1 MFSFTTQTV
10 YNQISTTGAK
20 KNLIDNS
27 GASKTPSLRIGNTR
41 FDAAT
46 ITSIQIKAPSAE
58 QLGAVTFDMADV
70 IPSTGETT
78 GRIAL
83 YLGLSMGSQDSFYS
97 NALVYK
103 GKPFYVEFPVK
114 STDTAD
120 VLAKRVKAIADKFIL
135 FQTGEKEKILDVTY
149 TATAA
154 VAADPGNNIDAADAV
169 GTVTFTCV
177 NGYQLIK
184 KAELQVYDPKAYTID
199 CCADQGDFITL
210 KKGVPVIYKIVDGE
224 VKTKDGNGKQYYLD
238 EAGVETEVSGD
249 LIAILPGL
257 EAFGDYNWIIHNL
270 RLPTAANTGF
280 WSPAKDAG
288 ELPIVGQEYTQFIIT
303 MCVDRDGIA
312 GTVVGDRATSVTTH
326 VLYVAGKHTQAGTPA
341 KLVYDKLN
349 ALKGSAIATTADTK
363 LANPFGT
370 SLNLVD

>member
-70 IPSTGETT
+70 IPQTGETT

-114 STDTAD
+114 ATDSAD
-120 VLAKRVKAIADKFIL
+120 VVAKRVKAIADKFIL

-154 VAADPGNNIDAADAV
+154 VAADPGNNIEAADAV

-184 KAELQVYDPKAYTID
+184 RAELQAYDPKAYTID

-210 KKGVPVIYKIVDGE
+210 KKGVPVIYKIVGGE

-238 EAGVETEVSGD
+238 EAGVETEVGSD
-249 LIAILPGL
+249 LIAILPSL

-341 KLVYDKLN
+341 KAVYDKLY
-349 ALKGSAIATTADTK
+349 ALKSSAIATTADTK